1 MRTNYAT
8 LEEFITTETSMDG
21 NTHRVITYNGEKFAE
36 PYFTGEELGSLKE
49 VLWEWRTQSFYCLIV
64 TVSGHKLWL
73 TVSLRDANKVL
84 EGTLKRGEP
93 IYFCIIQKQWHKSH
107 TLPYWIYELST
118 YPGYLEGYE
127 KPDFAVTE

>member
-1 MRTNYAT
+1 MT

-36 PYFTGEELGSLKE
+36 PYFTGEELGWLKE

-73 TVSLRDANKVL
+73 TVSLRDANKKGINQGNKGCWGKRSGQ
-84 EGTLKRGEP
+84 ERGLK
-93 IYFCIIQKQWHKSH
+93 
-107 TLPYWIYELST
+107 
-118 YPGYLEGYE
+118 
-127 KPDFAVTE
+127 D